1 MVVEEK
7 EIEMMGYEDMGS
19 WGWWMVAVG
28 GLFWIGFLILIGG
41 IAWTVLK
48 AAVGPPTEWTEYSP
62 LPTPLDVLKTRY
74 ARGEVTRQEFE
85 QTKQDL
91 A

>member
-1 MVVEEK
+1 
-7 EIEMMGYEDMGS
+7 MMGYGDMGP

-41 IAWTVLK
+41 IAWAVLK
-48 AAVGPPTEWTEYSP
+48 SAAGPSAERTEYSP
-62 LPTPLDVLKTRY
+62 RPTPLDLLKTRY
-74 ARGEVTRQEFE
+74 ARGEITRQEFE
-85 QTKQDL
+85 QTKRDL